1 MTMSGRYTIRFNLRF
16 ASLIRLMTALITTA
30 VLLSASFACDNHTGS
45 DSLDEARLLRQS
57 GRYVQ
62 SVMLFEELVAQGDSQ
77 PGLLLEFAE
86 TAVLAA
92 QAERSSLYR
101 QKAREAVLILSEHP
115 GDIDPREI
123 GELWR
128 RLAWEMAR
136 NADSLQ
142 AFQCFE
148 HALNYNIQE
157 IFEEEWLF
165 RGVYAGDHLEMLSD
179 IPDSVI
185 GLPASDSLLS
195 IAAEIYLVE
204 LERISRSRTDL
215 REDILKARA
224 ALLPYTSRIREE
236 LDVLTELDRLGG
248 IQPEERQRR
257 IHLLLD
263 SAEDDI
269 QSGRSILAREK
280 LLEVWNSN
288 FSGERIQAAYMLG
301 LMAEENNSVESALQ
315 WYRRACSVS
324 PGSSSLA
331 ASLAAARRDSLTYGI
346 E

>member
-1 MTMSGRYTIRFNLRF
+1 MISTPLT
-16 ASLIRLMTALITTA
+16 RLMTVLFTTA
-30 VLLSASFACDNHTGS
+30 VLLSASIACDNHPGS

-62 SVMLFEELVAQGDSQ
+62 SVMLFEELVARGDSQ

-148 HALNYNIQE
+148 YALDYNIQE

-185 GLPASDSLLS
+185 GFPASDSLLS

-224 ALLPYTSRIREE
+224 ALLPYTSRISEE

-269 QSGRSILAREK
+269 VSGRSILAREK

-288 FSGERIQAAYMLG
+288 FSGERINAAYMLG
-301 LMAEENNSVESALQ
+301 LMEEENNSIESALQ

-331 ASLAAARRDSLTYGI
+331 AGLAAARRDSLTYEI

>member
-1 MTMSGRYTIRFNLRF
+1 MISY
-16 ASLIRLMTALITTA
+16 APLIRSMTALFSTA
-30 VLLSASFACDNHTGS
+30 VLLSVSSACDDHHGS
-45 DSLDEARLLRQS
+45 VSLDEARLLRQS

-62 SVMLFEELVAQGDSQ
+62 SVMLFEELVTRGDSQ

-115 GDIDPREI
+115 GDNDPREI

-128 RLAWEMAR
+128 RLAWEMVR

-148 HALNYNIQE
+148 HALDYNIQE

-179 IPDSVI
+179 ISDSII
-185 GLPASDSLLS
+185 GHPASDSLLS

-215 REDILKARA
+215 RENILKARA
-224 ALLPYTSRIREE
+224 ALLPYTSRISEE

-269 QSGRSILAREK
+269 GSGRGILAREK

-301 LMAEENNSVESALQ
+301 LMEEENNSLESALQ

-331 ASLAAARRDSLTYGI
+331 AGLAAARRDSLMYGI

>member
-1 MTMSGRYTIRFNLRF
+1 MISY
-16 ASLIRLMTALITTA
+16 APLIRSMTALFSTA
-30 VLLSASFACDNHTGS
+30 VLLSVSSACDDHPGS
-45 DSLDEARLLRQS
+45 VSLDEARLLRQS

-62 SVMLFEELVAQGDSQ
+62 SVMLFEELVTRGDSQ

-128 RLAWEMAR
+128 RLAWEMVR

-148 HALNYNIQE
+148 HALDYNIQE
-157 IFEEEWLF
+157 RFEEEWLF

-179 IPDSVI
+179 IPDSII
-185 GLPASDSLLS
+185 GHPASDSLLS

-215 REDILKARA
+215 RENILKARA
-224 ALLPYTSRIREE
+224 ALLPYTSRISEE

-269 QSGRSILAREK
+269 GSGRGILAREK

-288 FSGERIQAAYMLG
+288 FSGERIKAAYMLG
-301 LMAEENNSVESALQ
+301 LMEEENNSLESALQ

-331 ASLAAARRDSLTYGI
+331 AGLAAARRDSLMYGI

>member
-1 MTMSGRYTIRFNLRF
+1 MTVLF
-16 ASLIRLMTALITTA
+16 TTA
-30 VLLSASFACDNHTGS
+30 VLLSASFACDNHPDS

-62 SVMLFEELVAQGDSQ
+62 SVMLLEELVAKGDSP

-128 RLAWEMAR
+128 RLAWEMTR

-148 HALNYNIQE
+148 HALDYNIQE
-157 IFEEEWLF
+157 VFEEEWLF

-179 IPDSVI
+179 IPDSVV

-195 IAAEIYLVE
+195 IAAESYLVE

-224 ALLPYTSRIREE
+224 ALLPYTSRISEE

-269 QSGRSILAREK
+269 GSGRSILAREK

-288 FSGERIQAAYMLG
+288 FSGERIHAAYMLG
-301 LMAEENNSVESALQ
+301 LMEEENNSIESALQ

-324 PGSSSLA
+324 PGSSSMA

>member
-1 MTMSGRYTIRFNLRF
+1 MTTSGRNKIRFSLLSVSQIRF
-16 ASLIRLMTALITTA
+16 IAALIIIA
-30 VLLSASFACDNHTGS
+30 VLLTASFACDSQPNS
-45 DSLDEARLLRQS
+45 ESLDEARLLRQS

-62 SVMLFEELVAQGDSQ
+62 SVMLLEELVTQGDSQ

-92 QAERSSLYR
+92 QAERSALYR
-101 QKAREAVLILSEHP
+101 QKAKEAVLLLSLHS
-115 GDIDPREI
+115 GDIDQRKI

-142 AFQCFE
+142 AFHCFE
-148 HALNYNIQE
+148 HALDYNIQE

-185 GLPASDSLLS
+185 SLPAGDSLLS

-224 ALLPYTSRIREE
+224 ALLPYTSRISEE

-269 QSGRSILAREK
+269 ELGRSAIAREK

-301 LMAEENNSVESALQ
+301 LMEEENNSIERALQ

-331 ASLAAARRDSLTYGI
+331 ATLAAARRDSLTYGI

>member
-1 MTMSGRYTIRFNLRF
+1 
-16 ASLIRLMTALITTA
+16 
-30 VLLSASFACDNHTGS
+30 
-45 DSLDEARLLRQS
+45 
-57 GRYVQ
+57 
-62 SVMLFEELVAQGDSQ
+62 
-77 PGLLLEFAE
+77 
-86 TAVLAA
+86 
-92 QAERSSLYR
+92 
-101 QKAREAVLILSEHP
+101 
-115 GDIDPREI
+115 
-123 GELWR
+123 
-128 RLAWEMAR
+128 
-136 NADSLQ
+136 

-148 HALNYNIQE
+148 HALDYNIQE

-224 ALLPYTSRIREE
+224 ALLPYTSRISEE

-269 QSGRSILAREK
+269 GSGRSILAREK

-301 LMAEENNSVESALQ
+301 LMEEENNSIESALQ

-331 ASLAAARRDSLTYGI
+331 AGLAAARRDSLTYGI

>member
-16 ASLIRLMTALITTA
+16 VPLIRLMTALITTA
-30 VLLSASFACDNHTGS
+30 VLLSASFACDNHPGS

-101 QKAREAVLILSEHP
+101 QKAREAVLLLSEHP

-185 GLPASDSLLS
+185 ALPAGDSLLS

>member
-1 MTMSGRYTIRFNLRF
+1 MTMSGRYTTRFNLRS
-16 ASLIRLMTALITTA
+16 ATLIRFIAALITTA
-30 VLLSASFACDNHTGS
+30 VLLTVSLACDNQPAS
-45 DSLDEARLLRQS
+45 DSLEEARLLRQS

-62 SVMLFEELVAQGDSQ
+62 SVMLFEELVARGDSQ

-92 QAERSSLYR
+92 QTERSSLYR
-101 QKAREAVLILSEHP
+101 QKARVAVLLLSEHSD
-115 GDIDPREI
+115 DIDQREI

-148 HALNYNIQE
+148 HALDYNIQE

-185 GLPASDSLLS
+185 SLPAGDSLLS

-215 REDILKARA
+215 REDILKARL
-224 ALLPYTSRIREE
+224 ALLPYTPRILEE

-248 IQPEERQRR
+248 IQPEDRQRR

-269 QSGRSILAREK
+269 RLGRSAIAREK
-280 LLEVWNSN
+280 LLEVWNSD
-288 FSGERIQAAYMLG
+288 FSGERIQSAYMLG
-301 LMAEENNSVESALQ
+301 LMEEENNSIESALQ

>member
-1 MTMSGRYTIRFNLRF
+1 MSGRYTIRFNLRY
-16 ASLIRLMTALITTA
+16 APLIRSMTALFSTA
-30 VLLSASFACDNHTGS
+30 VLLSVSSACDDHPGS
-45 DSLDEARLLRQS
+45 VSLDEARLLRQS

-62 SVMLFEELVAQGDSQ
+62 SVMLFEELVTRGDSQ

-128 RLAWEMAR
+128 RLAWEMVR

-148 HALNYNIQE
+148 HALDYNIQE
-157 IFEEEWLF
+157 RFEEEWLF

-179 IPDSVI
+179 IPDSII
-185 GLPASDSLLS
+185 GHPASDSLLS

-215 REDILKARA
+215 RENILKARA
-224 ALLPYTSRIREE
+224 ALLPYTSRISEE

-269 QSGRSILAREK
+269 GSGRGILAREK

-288 FSGERIQAAYMLG
+288 FSGERIKAAYMLG
-301 LMAEENNSVESALQ
+301 LMEEENNSLESALQ

-331 ASLAAARRDSLTYGI
+331 AGLAAARRDSLMYGI

>member
-1 MTMSGRYTIRFNLRF
+1 MISTPLTRF
-16 ASLIRLMTALITTA
+16 MTAFVTAA
-30 VLLSASFACDNHTGS
+30 VLFSVSFACDNS
-45 DSLDEARLLRQS
+45 PDSSSLDEARLLRQS

-62 SVMLFEELVAQGDSQ
+62 SVMLFEELVARGDSQ

-115 GDIDPREI
+115 GDIDMREI

-148 HALNYNIQE
+148 HALDYNIQG

-165 RGVYAGDHLEMLSD
+165 RGIYAGDHLEMLSD
-179 IPDSVI
+179 IPDSVV

-195 IAAEIYLVE
+195 ISAEIYLVE

-224 ALLPYTSRIREE
+224 TLLPYTSRISEE
-236 LDVLTELDRLGG
+236 LAVLTELDRLGG

-263 SAEDDI
+263 SAEEDI
-269 QSGRSILAREK
+269 GSGRNILAREK

-301 LMAEENNSVESALQ
+301 LMEEGNNSLESALQ